1 MELSVDPRNP
11 GEVLACCGLAVLAA
25 GKDPS
30 TITGFSRHGDGVR
43 FYCPEMQITDVAGY
57 SAEKTP
63 NGDVILRGSPGLG
76 EIREVHLDWWQPWG
90 LNPEMKLW
98 AGQQRA
104 STIANNLLRCA
115 PPGLNQDWRR
125 YDARTTGRLGV
136 DPQGT
141 WSALE
146 LGWSINEHKAVQMLC
161 RPFVELLAL
170 VGLQEFKLRGDRRGG
185 FVFAL
190 WRPAPYL
197 IARLAFGGH
206 GRHVL
211 KELRATT
218 AKSGSYTCLK
228 YAREI
233 SGNERNTG
241 DDGSD

>member
-25 GKDPS
+25 SKDPS

-43 FYCPEMQITDVAGY
+43 FSCPEMRIADVAGY
-57 SAEKTP
+57 SPEETP
-63 NGDVILRGSPGLG
+63 DGDVILRGSRVLG
-76 EIREVHLDWWQPWG
+76 EVREVHLDWWQPWG

-104 STIANNLLRCA
+104 FTIASNLLLCA
-115 PPGLNQDWRR
+115 PSGLNQDWRR
-125 YDARTTGRLGV
+125 YEARTTGRLGV

-211 KELRATT
+211 QRLRATT

-233 SGNERNTG
+233 SENERSTG

>member
-25 GKDPS
+25 SKDPS
-30 TITGFSRHGDGVR
+30 TITGFSQHGDGVR
-43 FYCPEMQITDVAGY
+43 FSCPEMQITDIAGY
-57 SAEKTP
+57 SAEETP
-63 NGDVILRGSPGLG
+63 GGDVILQSNPDLG
-76 EIREVHLDWWQPWG
+76 EVHEVHLDWWQPWG

-104 STIANNLLRCA
+104 FTIASNLLGCA
-115 PPGLNQDWRR
+115 PSGLNQDWRR
-125 YDARTTGRLGV
+125 YEARTTGRLGV
-136 DPQGT
+136 DPRGT

-161 RPFVELLAL
+161 RPFVELLAF
-170 VGLQEFKLRGDRRGG
+170 VGLQEFRLRRSKDRG

-211 KELRATT
+211 GRLRATT
-218 AKSGSYTCLK
+218 AKSGRHTCCLG
-228 YAREI
+228 A
-233 SGNERNTG
+233 GVGVGLGLLLPCER
-241 DDGSD
+241 